1 MFTMQVWTI
10 CMKKKQT
17 FLEMEERYDELKIKE
32 SRHGHWEKIGLRDFE
47 FLILE
52 LPQK

>member
-1 MFTMQVWTI
+1 MFTMEAWAI
-10 CMKKKQT
+10 CKEKRNV
-17 FLEMEERYDELKIKE
+17 FGMEERYDKLKMKE